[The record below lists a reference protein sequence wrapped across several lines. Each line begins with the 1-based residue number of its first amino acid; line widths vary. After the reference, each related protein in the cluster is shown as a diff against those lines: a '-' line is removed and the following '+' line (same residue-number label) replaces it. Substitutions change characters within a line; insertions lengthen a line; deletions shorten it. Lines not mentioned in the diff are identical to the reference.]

1 MAFSKTED
9 TSPRLMPIA
18 RKRANNTIS
27 TKGRVLFFGAI
38 ACLRAEKMIVSRIY
52 LVFR

>member
-9 TSPRLMPIA
+9 TSPRLMPIT

-38 ACLRAEKMIVSRIY
+38 ACLKAEKMMV
-52 LVFR
+52 

>member
-27 TKGRVLFFGAI
+27 TKGRVLFFGDI
-38 ACLRAEKMIVSRIY
+38 ACLRAGKMIVSHIY
-52 LVFR
+52 VAFR

>member
-18 RKRANNTIS
+18 RKRANNSIS

-38 ACLRAEKMIVSRIY
+38 ACFRAEKMVVSRTY
-52 LVFR
+52 VAFQ